1 MQRIPFNGSKG
12 WDAKT
17 RKNRKKSKYSG
28 RKYKRYRK
36 GYWIHYK
43 GQRRWKYAQ
52 CVQRMKHLM
61 DTRGDP
67 YDVRPLGTVGR
78 PPACPKDIVVFL
90 MIKELFC
97 LSYLD
102 TESFLAWVCEE
113 RSWLME
119 TVPDA
124 NTAQEHIKD
133 IPLIY
138 LAELLQESI
147 SCLGGERLTVIIDAT
162 GLSLNQYGQ
171 WIRVRNGEK
180 KMKRKFIKVHLAV
193 DKKSNKILVGLC
205 SKGWKHDHK
214 FGVQLVKALRRTCR
228 RYKTTI
234 DAELLDAG
242 YLSRMMTD
250 EIEKSNAK
258 PYIKMKKNS
267 TTKSRRRSSWK
278 RNIRLQKDHPEEFM
292 KMYCYRVVIEGII
305 SAFKRVF
312 GSMIASKKRHHQNV
326 EVMCRLVLWN
336 CMH

>member
-1 MQRIPFNGSKG
+1 
-12 WDAKT
+12 
-17 RKNRKKSKYSG
+17 
-28 RKYKRYRK
+28 
-36 GYWIHYK
+36 
-43 GQRRWKYAQ
+43 
-52 CVQRMKHLM
+52 MKHLM

-78 PPACPKDIVVFL
+78 PPAHPKDIVIFL

-102 TESFLAWVCEE
+102 TESFLAWICEE

-133 IPLIY
+133 IPLFY
-138 LAELLQESI
+138 LTELLQESI
-147 SCLGGERLTVIIDAT
+147 SCVGEEGLTVIIDAT

-205 SKGWKHDHK
+205 SKGWKHDHQ

-228 RYKTTI
+228 RYKITI

-292 KMYCYRVVIEGII
+292 EVYCYRVVIEGII

-326 EVMCRLVLWN
+326 EVLCRLVLWN

>member
-1 MQRIPFNGSKG
+1 
-12 WDAKT
+12 
-17 RKNRKKSKYSG
+17 
-28 RKYKRYRK
+28 
-36 GYWIHYK
+36 
-43 GQRRWKYAQ
+43 
-52 CVQRMKHLM
+52 
-61 DTRGDP
+61 
-67 YDVRPLGTVGR
+67 
-78 PPACPKDIVVFL
+78 

-102 TESFLAWVCEE
+102 TESFLEWICEE
-113 RSWLME
+113 RSWLMK
-119 TVPDA
+119 TIPDA

-147 SCLGGERLTVIIDAT
+147 SCLGNEGLTVIIDAT

-171 WIRVRNGEK
+171 WIRVRNGKK
-180 KMKRKFIKVHLAV
+180 KMKRKFVKIHLAV
-193 DKKSNKILVGLC
+193 DKESNKILVGLC

-214 FGVQLVKALRRTCR
+214 FGVQLVKALRSTCR
-228 RYKTTI
+228 RYSTSI
-234 DAELLDAG
+234 DVELLDAG
-242 YLSRMMTD
+242 YLSRIMTD

-292 KMYCYRVVIEGII
+292 KVYCYRVVIEGII

-326 EVMCRLVLWN
+326 EVLCRLVLWN
-336 CMH
+336 CIN

>member
-1 MQRIPFNGSKG
+1 
-12 WDAKT
+12 
-17 RKNRKKSKYSG
+17 
-28 RKYKRYRK
+28 
-36 GYWIHYK
+36 
-43 GQRRWKYAQ
+43 
-52 CVQRMKHLM
+52 MKHL
-61 DTRGDP
+61 TNTKRDP
-67 YDVRPLGTVGR
+67 YDIRPSGTVGR
-78 PPACPKDIVVFL
+78 PPACPKDIVLFL

-102 TESFLAWVCEE
+102 TESFLEWICEE
-113 RSWLME
+113 RSWLMK
-119 TVPDA
+119 TIPDA

-147 SCLGGERLTVIIDAT
+147 SCLGNEGLTVIIDAT

-171 WIRVRNGEK
+171 WIRVRNGRK
-180 KMKRKFIKVHLAV
+180 KMKRKFIKIHLAV
-193 DKKSNKILVGLC
+193 DKESNKILVGLC

-214 FGVQLVKALRRTCR
+214 FGVQLVRALRSTCR
-228 RYKTTI
+228 RYSTSI
-234 DAELLDAG
+234 DVELLDAG
-242 YLSRMMTD
+242 YLSRIMTD

-267 TTKSRRRSSWK
+267 TTKSRRKSSWK

-292 KMYCYRVVIEGII
+292 KVYCYRVVIEGII

-326 EVMCRLVLWN
+326 EVLCRLVLWN
-336 CMH
+336 CIH

>member
-1 MQRIPFNGSKG
+1 
-12 WDAKT
+12 
-17 RKNRKKSKYSG
+17 
-28 RKYKRYRK
+28 
-36 GYWIHYK
+36 
-43 GQRRWKYAQ
+43 
-52 CVQRMKHLM
+52 
-61 DTRGDP
+61 
-67 YDVRPLGTVGR
+67 
-78 PPACPKDIVVFL
+78 

-102 TESFLAWVCEE
+102 TESFLAWICEE
-113 RSWLME
+113 RSWLMK

-133 IPLIY
+133 IPLTY

-147 SCLGGERLTVIIDAT
+147 SSLGEEGLTVIIDAT

-171 WIRVRNGEK
+171 WIRVRNGK
-180 KMKRKFIKVHLAV
+180 RKVKRKFIKVHLAV
-193 DKKSNKILVGLC
+193 DQSSSKILVGLC

-228 RYKTTI
+228 WHGAAI
-234 DAELLDAG
+234 DVELLDAG
-242 YLSRMMTD
+242 YLSREMTTM
-250 EIEKSNAK
+250 IEQSHAK

-267 TTKSRRRSSWK
+267 TTHSKRNPAWK
-278 RNIRLQKDHPEEFM
+278 RNIRLQKDHPKEFM
-292 KMYCYRVVIEGII
+292 KVYCYRVVIEGII

-326 EVMCRLVLWN
+326 EVLCRLVLWN